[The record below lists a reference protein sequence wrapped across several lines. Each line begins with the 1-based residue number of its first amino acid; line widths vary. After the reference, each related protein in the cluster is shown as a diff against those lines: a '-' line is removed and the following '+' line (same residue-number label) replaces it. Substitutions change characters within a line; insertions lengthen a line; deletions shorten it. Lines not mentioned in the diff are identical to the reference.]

1 MSCLPRRALDSPHDA
16 LIGAA
21 AADICVHVLDNLVAR
36 RIWLLVEQ
44 ISGAH
49 DLARLAVAALRY
61 MLREPCLLQRMAG
74 IVRQTFDC
82 GYRLAG
88 HLGNLGL
95 AGERALAVN
104 MHHAGAA

>member
-36 RIWLLVEQ
+36 RIWLLLEE

-49 DLARLAVAALRY
+49 DLARLAVAALGTCSASHAFCSGWLESGDR
-61 MLREPCLLQRMAG
+61 PS
-74 IVRQTFDC
+74 IVVIDLPATSETWVWQENA
-82 GYRLAG
+82 RLPSICTMQAP
-88 HLGNLGL
+88 H
-95 AGERALAVN
+95 
-104 MHHAGAA
+104 